1 MLKCIEGCIEIC
13 LMITPTQIIFYML
26 YKMKYK
32 WMGSDYV
39 TCMGAMYMYFPYL
52 ELEGLSYS

>member
-1 MLKCIEGCIEIC
+1 MYRRMYWDLFNDN
-13 LMITPTQIIFYML
+13 PNTQIPVIFYML

-39 TCMGAMYMYFPYL
+39 TCMGTMYMYFPYL
-52 ELEGLSYS
+52 ELEGLPYS